1 VRAPILI
8 SACLLGMPCRYD
20 GCSKSFPQLVLL
32 LTRRLVI
39 PVCPEIQGGLKV
51 PRSPAEISE
60 GDGESV
66 LEGKARVISRDGDD
80 YTEPFLDGAARVL
93 QIAKDLNP
101 GFIVLKS
108 NSPSCGLKEIYD
120 GSFTGTL
127 KAGRG
132 VTAVLLA
139 QAGFQLCDE
148 NQFLKILPQILT
160 EDNS

>member
-1 VRAPILI
+1 MRDPILI

-20 GCSKSFPQLVLL
+20 GCSKPLPQLVSL
-32 LTRRLVI
+32 LTRRLII
-39 PVCPEIQGGLKV
+39 PVCPEIRGGLKV
-51 PRSPAEISE
+51 PHSPAEIGE

-66 LEGKARVISRDGDD
+66 LEGKARVISKDGDD
-80 YTEPFLDGAARVL
+80 YTEPFIKGAAGVL

-101 GFIVLKS
+101 GLIVLKS
-108 NSPSCGLKEIYD
+108 NSPSCGLREIYD

-127 KAGRG
+127 KTGRG
-132 VTAVLLA
+132 VTATLLA

-148 NQFLKILPQILT
+148 NEFLKILPQILA